1 MKLTSDYIEHATNLP
16 ADIRTGDLPDIDL
29 YMDQVITLLGR
40 GKDKEAV
47 KVTKTMINNYRKM
60 NIIKP
65 LKGKKYSPEHIV
77 QLLLILQLK
86 NLLTI
91 GEIERMLPALYN
103 TEGGDVSLKNSYDTF
118 LNQVPQILQQV
129 RQSMQNLLPE
139 QQQGSQALLSLLILS
154 RMQEYIAAVATN
166 IVNDQFPSSEK
177 EKK

>member
-1 MKLTSDYIEHATNLP
+1 M
-16 ADIRTGDLPDIDL
+16 
-29 YMDQVITLLGR
+29 
-40 GKDKEAV
+40 
-47 KVTKTMINNYRKM
+47 
-60 NIIKP
+60 
-65 LKGKKYSPEHIV
+65 

-177 EKK
+177 GKK